1 MRRSLDFL
9 YNAAGALAA
18 VCVLAIC
25 IGMIGQSVFRLLGW
39 RTGATND
46 VVGWLCAAAA
56 FFAMAHT
63 FKHGDFVRV
72 TLLLEKLNDAQKRW
86 FDIVSLALA
95 TLFVGYLAYWAARYA
110 YESWLYKDMANGLW
124 AVPMW
129 IPQLSFVFGAALFFV
144 AVLDEFIRVLAGHKP
159 SYQVAVEER
168 HAKGDFSSDV

>member
-1 MRRSLDFL
+1 LRRFL
-9 YNAAGALAA
+9 NAMYNAAGGLAA
-18 VCVLAIC
+18 LCILAIA
-25 IGMIGQSVFRLLGW
+25 IGMIGQSLFRELGW
-39 RTGATND
+39 RTGAMND

-56 FFAMAHT
+56 FLGMAHT

-72 TLLLEKLNDAQKRW
+72 TLLLDKLSATQKRW
-86 FDIVSLALA
+86 FDLISLGLA

-129 IPQLSFVFGAALFFV
+129 IPQISFVLGALLFFI
-144 AVLDEFIRVLAGHKP
+144 AVLDEFILVIRGQTP
-159 SYQVAVEER
+159 TYQKALEER

>member
-1 MRRSLDFL
+1 MRRSLNFL

-18 VCVLAIC
+18 LCVLAIAV
-25 IGMIGQSVFRLLGW
+25 GMIGQSVFRLIGW

-72 TLLLEKLNDAQKRW
+72 TLLLERLSDAKKRV
-86 FDIVSLALA
+86 FDIGSLALA
-95 TLFVGYLAYWAARYA
+95 TVFVGYLAYWAARYA

-144 AVLDEFIRVLAGHKP
+144 AVLDEFISVLAGNKP
-159 SYQVAVEER
+159 SYQIAIEER